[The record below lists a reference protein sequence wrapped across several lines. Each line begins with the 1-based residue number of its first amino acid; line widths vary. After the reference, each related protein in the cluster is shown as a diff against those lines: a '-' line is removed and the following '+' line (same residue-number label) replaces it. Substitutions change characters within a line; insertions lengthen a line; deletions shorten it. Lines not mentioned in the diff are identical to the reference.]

1 MVTSME
7 WIRAYVPG
15 LNCTDQEFYDR
26 MTLSGTKVEGWKRLD
41 KNLDRIVV
49 GQVLSMEK
57 HPDSDHLWICQVDA
71 GSEKI
76 QIVTGAQNLKTGDLV
91 PTVLDGGRVAGSV
104 HDEGPLPE
112 NGIKIKAGKLR
123 GVESYGMMCGIE
135 ELGSDRNAYPDAP
148 ENGIYV
154 FPEGSVKPGDDAVE
168 ALGMHDSVF
177 EYEITNNR
185 VDCYSM
191 LGIAREAAV
200 TFDLPFKPPV
210 VEVQE
215 SREKTADYIS
225 VDVQAPDLCRRYC
238 ARVCTGIRIA
248 PSPEWMQRRLRNSGI
263 RPINNLVD
271 ITNYIMLEYGQP
283 MHAYDLDTV
292 SGHKIIVRRAKDGD
306 VFRTLDGQDRNV
318 DSNTLM
324 ICDAEKEIGIAG
336 IMGGENSMI
345 TDHVKTVLF
354 EAATFDGTN
363 IRKASRRI
371 GLQTDASGIF
381 TKGLDPVNAKE
392 AIDRACQLMNELGC
406 GSAAQGTVDV
416 CQPIPAERR
425 IKFEPDVINRYLGTD
440 IAADKMLEI
449 FRKEELGFDKE
460 TKEVVVPSFRQDLK
474 AMCDLSEEV
483 ARFSGYDNVPSTL
496 PESAATIGGLSLK
509 LRADETARNVAE
521 SNGFSEAMTY
531 SFESP
536 KVFDKLLYPADAPE
550 RKAIRISNP
559 LGEDFSIMRTT
570 PLAGML
576 TSLSTNYNRRNKD
589 VRLYELAGIY
599 LPKQELP
606 ITDYADERVIL
617 TLGMYGEGDFYEL
630 KGVVED
636 LFTALGITKA
646 GDVAKGRNRV
656 TLDPKSGKPFFH
668 PGRQAD
674 ILFEDKCYGCI
685 GEIHPTVA
693 ANFDI
698 EERVCAAMIDMTA
711 LLPLVSYDHHY
722 DGIAKFPAVSRD
734 ISMVVPTG
742 VSAGDIE
749 NVISQRGGKILE
761 SFHLFDIYEG
771 AQILKGFKSMAYS
784 ITFRDREKTLQ
795 DEEVNTAM
803 KKILNGLQGLGIE
816 LRS

>member
-1 MVTSME
+1 
-7 WIRAYVPG
+7 
-15 LNCTDQEFYDR
+15 

-57 HPDSDHLWICQVDA
+57 HPDSDHLWICQVDV

-215 SREKTADYIS
+215 SQEKTADYIS

>member
-1 MVTSME
+1 ME

-215 SREKTADYIS
+215 SQEKTADYIS

>member
-1 MVTSME
+1 ME

-57 HPDSDHLWICQVDA
+57 HPDSDHLWICQVDV

-215 SREKTADYIS
+215 SQEKTADYIS

>member
-57 HPDSDHLWICQVDA
+57 HPDSDHLWICQVDV

-215 SREKTADYIS
+215 SQEKTADYIS